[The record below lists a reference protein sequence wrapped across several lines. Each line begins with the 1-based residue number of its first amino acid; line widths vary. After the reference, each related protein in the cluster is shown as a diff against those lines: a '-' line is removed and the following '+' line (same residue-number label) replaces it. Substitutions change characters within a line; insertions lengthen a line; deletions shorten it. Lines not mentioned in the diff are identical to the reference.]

1 MSLYI
6 HPDVENLKEQIDA
19 LRPIPG
25 YCFFIDIT
33 GSTELKDM
41 ELSKWIIF
49 TYNTFANIKSFLFS
63 KFEPI
68 KVLGDGMLFF
78 VPESEMQEETPLT
91 LFNCLTNIVKEG
103 ERYFKDVKIGA
114 AFCRHA
120 YDITFIQGNRDIYGK
135 DIDLTARL
143 AGIAVSREIVMN
155 REFVDKV
162 RSAWESMFNKP
173 NFQEV
178 TRITDPELIPL
189 RGFTDRIE
197 VFRFR
202 A

>member
-6 HPDVENLKEQIDA
+6 HPDVANLKEQIDA

-33 GSTELKDM
+33 GSTEMKDM
-41 ELSKWIIF
+41 ELSKWIAYI
-49 TYNTFANIKSFLFS
+49 YNTFANIKSFLFS

-78 VPESEMQEETPLT
+78 IPESDMQKETPLT
-91 LFNCLTNIVKEG
+91 LFNALTNIVKEG
-103 ERYFKDVKIGA
+103 ERYFKEVKIGA
-114 AFCRHA
+114 AFCRSV
-120 YDITFIQGNRDIYGK
+120 YDITFVRGNRDIYGK

-143 AGIAVSREIVMN
+143 SGEAASREIVMN
-155 REFVDKV
+155 REYLDRV
-162 RSAWESMFNKP
+162 RSEWDRIANRS
-173 NFQEV
+173 NFEEV
-178 TRITDPELIPL
+178 ERITGPELITI
-189 RGFTDRIE
+189 RGFTNQLEI
-197 VFRFR
+197 FRFR